1 MLDRM
6 VTINLAALPT
16 SHPPLN
22 VSEMSFDIMMRLCF
36 FFFPQMSIPI
46 DIRKRFS
53 HQGTK
58 NFIPNVISPESFDG
72 SHFYLTCGLCRV
84 RSQFVEVT
92 KFFNGN
98 VLCTILLNRLEFLG
112 HSRDKET

>member
-1 MLDRM
+1 M

-22 VSEMSFDIMMRLCF
+22 VSEMSFDIMMRVCF
-36 FFFPQMSIPI
+36 FFSFQMSIPI

-58 NFIPNVISPESFDG
+58 NFVPNVISPESFDG
-72 SHFYLTCGLCRV
+72 SHFYLTYGLCRV
-84 RSQFVEVT
+84 RSQFVEEVT
-92 KFFNGN
+92 QFFNGN
-98 VLCTILLNRLEFLG
+98 VFYTILLNRLEFLG